1 MSKRC
6 PVCHTVNEDSRL
18 FCTACGV
25 PLDAKLR
32 LIQNLERQQELLPHK
47 EKRKEDMSFY
57 VSREPKEEKKRAVWP
72 WIVLGL
78 AVAAAAVAAWFFLNG

>member
-6 PVCHTVNEDSRL
+6 PVCHYVNEDSRL

-25 PLDAKLR
+25 ALDAKLR
-32 LIQNLERQQELLPHK
+32 LIQNLEKQQAVSLHK
-47 EKRKEDMSFY
+47 EERKEDMSFY
-57 VSREPKEEKKRAVWP
+57 VSRKPKEEKKKRSIWP

-78 AVAAAAVAAWFFLNG
+78 TVAAVAVWFFLKG